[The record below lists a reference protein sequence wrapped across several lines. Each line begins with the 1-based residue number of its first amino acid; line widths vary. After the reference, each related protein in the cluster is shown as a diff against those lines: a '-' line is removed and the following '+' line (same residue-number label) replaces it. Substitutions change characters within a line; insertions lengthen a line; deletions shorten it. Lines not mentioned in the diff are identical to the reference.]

1 MIQNYIIYWKNVYRS
16 EKIESVKRFFTF
28 LNKYKIRVL
37 ALLFITFSAVS
48 SVYALEE
55 RMPSSKQEAL
65 AKITELKKALGFAK
79 GQKRSKIIKKIA
91 EIENKVLERKAH
103 SFNK

>member
-1 MIQNYIIYWKNVYRS
+1 
-16 EKIESVKRFFTF
+16 VKRFFTF